1 MESGGQQPSREGNFS
16 PTNPF
21 NGMSDNSA
29 QHNQGGVYGQQRGG
43 ASDDMSNAAARLAN
57 LQLSAGGGAQG
68 TPPPGGNQRSF
79 APGYGVVGGEAGGVT
94 GSSHLTGAPVSAAAS
109 MPQDPQ
115 TTSPA
120 TAAAAPMSQGYQP
133 PPAQLHAGGTF
144 APGYGPPGPAGPGE
158 AVQQPGQPMGMS
170 SGQRPYA
177 QNYPNTSAPYA
188 QPPQHQPQQQQ
199 RLVLP
204 PMLGPLLQFVNVELE
219 RALWKGSVLILT
231 NETLLPRGPRPP
243 PAQNA
248 TPGGAGSTGSGGA
261 YSASGS
267 AMHAGPTPAAGSNA
281 HVPVVEVWDDGVHGP
296 GTGKPKTFQAK
307 AIYTE
312 PTYKYTFWRADLEL
326 ALPQESEVDVVYQ
339 VYWGADEAAVQS
351 PSARPSYSFRLAAQA
366 SQWRMCVTSDLQFS
380 RRVPEAARV
389 SLRGSGP
396 VFGDLIAKH
405 KANPFHVWIGTGGQF
420 NGEGVWDDCEHALRP
435 FLIPGLDNLR
445 RSHVVWTADMSAAVE
460 RWYFLEYLRQWFG
473 VGGVSAMEADGQACF
488 RQAAETMP
496 YSFTPDSEIFPG
508 FGSHISILQSSPV
521 FGGIKN
527 IGSKYYA
534 LFQAHTTPTLAHNEH
549 GFVAEG
555 YHSIKRLGPYTAIL
569 TLDTRT
575 ERQLSGIVD
584 RHSYDMLFSELEA
597 RVPPTATNL
606 IVVASNPIIFPRTKN
621 FESLLRSAS
630 NSGITS
636 IISYAVNGKQTR
648 NDWITKDRF
657 GESLAVTKLNDFW
670 TAAAHKSE
678 RLFVVHSL
686 QEFARRRSCRVTFA
700 SGHVNCL
707 SAAHFRTYTDSKY
720 DPRKYPEQ
728 RGFVSDFRSM
738 IQLTV
743 SGLVQEPADGLT
755 LRAYHFAGK
764 SAPFDMYT
772 EEKLYH
778 TFNVDVNHLPPPNN
792 NQKLLGRRSYGI
804 LIEHDFDND
813 RQRPGLLSF
822 FYVENET
829 CTGTATPYM
838 INIPPLRYPHL
849 PLQSPTDGRPPQI
862 RPSVTY
868 RGYTATAQSPF
879 SAPDM
884 GGSSAAA
891 AAAAVAMGG
900 AASPHDAKGAQ
911 DQYANADPYTYDVP
925 GYENQVTGVGG
936 NGSPG
941 ATGQRQQQ
949 APPPY
954 SPAAQEAM
962 NNLPARTEGTYSSS
976 YEHTAAWVRG
986 NGSHTTESDA
996 GGPSRPAQTQ
1006 QQPQQH
1012 YTAQPLSANQQPAY
1026 SQPPYSQPVGQ
1037 LQQQP
1042 QQQYSQPPMSA
1053 TSHPTSHPPQ
1063 QQYHPPPM

>member
-1 MESGGQQPSREGNFS
+1 M
-16 PTNPF
+16 
-21 NGMSDNSA
+21 A
-29 QHNQGGVYGQQRGG
+29 
-43 ASDDMSNAAARLAN
+43 NAAARLAN
-57 LQLSAGGGAQG
+57 LQLNAGGGAQG
-68 TPPPGGNQRSF
+68 TPSPGANQRSF
-79 APGYGVVGGEAGGVT
+79 APGYGAVGGEAGGVT
-94 GSSHLTGAPVSAAAS
+94 GSSHLTAAPVSAAAS
-109 MPQDPQ
+109 MSQGPQI
-115 TTSPA
+115 TSPA
-120 TAAAAPMSQGYQP
+120 AAAAPMSQGYQP
-133 PPAQLHAGGTF
+133 PPIQAQQRTSGTF
-144 APGYGPPGPAGPGE
+144 APGYGPPAPAGPSVG
-158 AVQQPGQPMGMS
+158 AQQTGHPPMDLSPGQ
-170 SGQRPYA
+170 QPYA
-177 QNYPNTSAPYA
+177 QNYPSTSAPYA
-188 QPPQHQPQQQQ
+188 QPAQQQPPPLPAPQQQ

-219 RALWKGSVLILT
+219 RALWQGSVLILT
-231 NETLLPRGPRPP
+231 NETLLPRGARPP

-248 TPGGAGSTGSGGA
+248 APGGGPGSTGSGGA

-267 AMHAGPTPAAGSNA
+267 AMHAGPTPATGVNA

-312 PTYKYTFWRADLEL
+312 PTYKYTFWRADLAL
-326 ALPQESEVDVVYQ
+326 PLPQESEVDVVYQ
-339 VYWGADEAAVQS
+339 IYWGADESAVQS

-366 SQWRMCVTSDLQFS
+366 SQWRMCVTSDVQFS

-396 VFGDLIAKH
+396 VFRDLIAKH

-435 FLIPGLDNLR
+435 FLIPGMDNLR

-473 VGGVSAMEADGQACF
+473 VGGLSPMEADGQTCF
-488 RQAAETMP
+488 RQAVESIP

-549 GFVAEG
+549 GFLAEG
-555 YHSIKRLGPYTAIL
+555 YHSIKRFGPYTALL

-575 ERQLSGIVD
+575 ERQISGIVD

-597 RVPPTATNL
+597 RVPSTTTNL
-606 IVVASNPIIFPRTKN
+606 IVLASNPIIFPRTKN

-678 RLFVVHSL
+678 RLFLVHSL

-707 SAAHFRTYTDSKY
+707 SAAHFRTYNDSKY

-829 CTGTATPYM
+829 CTGTATPYI

-868 RGYTATAQSPF
+868 RGYTANAQSPF

-884 GGSSAAA
+884 ASSPT
-891 AAAAVAMGG
+891 AVASGG
-900 AASPHDAKGAQ
+900 AVSAHDTKGGQ
-911 DQYANADPYTYDVP
+911 DQHATADPYTYDVP
-925 GYENQVTGVGG
+925 GYENQVTAGG
-936 NGSPG
+936 AGSNGSPG
-941 ATGQRQQQ
+941 SAGQRQQQ

-954 SPAAQEAM
+954 SPAAQAVI
-962 NNLPARTEGTYSSS
+962 NNMPPRTEGTYSSS
-976 YEHTAAWVRG
+976 YEHTAAWVQG
-986 NGSHTTESDA
+986 NCSHTTESDT

-1006 QQPQQH
+1006 QQN
-1012 YTAQPLSANQQPAY
+1012 YVTQPLSAHQHPAY

-1037 LQQQP
+1037 VQQQP
-1042 QQQYSQPPMSA
+1042 QQQQQYPPPPMSA
-1053 TSHPTSHPPQ
+1053 SSHPTPQHPQ
-1063 QQYHPPPM
+1063 QQYQPPPP